1 MMFKHKLAFASLL
14 VLSGCG
20 VSREAMMALEEM
32 QILENNTKPGLSYA
46 SVSGSGND
54 VTLKG
59 VELKAPA
66 DYLVAIAGF
75 GTGLGAAGSD
85 GAAIPLDPNAP
96 PAVVARAESMTFK
109 GLTMKDGKPTVR
121 DIRLNN
127 ITPTIPL
134 GDVTMSFG
142 TLGLDGMNEATGTF
156 IAGAIGQDQTLA
168 APAFE
173 QWAFSKA
180 GIGGIKLAGVIP
192 QDEGE
197 AGDFSLE
204 LGEMSFGEFTA
215 TRLGEAKLAGL
226 KGAMN
231 VPGMAA
237 VAGTFDFGTLTASDI
252 NTGFLGKAFM
262 AGIASGMNPEAPVDY
277 AEIYRD
283 LTSPLDGGVDRID
296 WTGMAAN
303 VSGLKFDTSEMHA
316 KVTRNADGVVI
327 ASDLPRFSMKMTADA
342 SGGTVGAM
350 GMMMLA
356 MVGYES
362 DVIEVYSGAS
372 ASFDPAKDLTRWTDY
387 TIGVTDMFD
396 VKMSGGVIG
405 LKQAL
410 PSLMNGLMAVAG
422 MAAEQAG
429 EAGLEAD
436 PFAEEAPEDEDSSSD
451 EGSEDEGGGDAE
463 APPEDSATD
472 DMFAGADPGMIMS
485 LMMGILPLQLTDL
498 DIAIT
503 DSQLMSFILNS
514 QAMEAGQDPATF
526 RADLVAMLGASSV
539 FLTDAGVDAAI
550 ASELSAATSAFMAG
564 PGTLRLQLKP
574 KTPLGVMSAMATPLT
589 KDNLG
594 FTATFTPAAPKV
606 N

>member
-20 VSREAMMALEEM
+20 VSREAMLALETM
-32 QILENNTKPGLSYA
+32 QILENNTKPGLSYT

-59 VELKAPA
+59 IELKAPA
-66 DYLVAIAGF
+66 DFMLAIDGQ
-75 GTGLGAAGSD
+75 GGD
-85 GAAIPLDPNAP
+85 GAEGGNVAGPLDPTAP

-121 DIRLNN
+121 DVRLNN
-127 ITPTIPL
+127 ITPNIPL
-134 GDVTMSFG
+134 GDVTLSLG
-142 TLGLDGMNEATGTF
+142 TIGLDGMNEATGTF
-156 IAGAIGQDQTLA
+156 IASAIGMDAALA
-168 APAFE
+168 PPPFE
-173 QWAFSKA
+173 QWAFAKA
-180 GIGGIKLAGVIP
+180 EIGGIKLAAPIP

-197 AGDFSLE
+197 EGDFSLE
-204 LGEMSFGEFTA
+204 LGELSFGEFTS

-226 KGAMN
+226 KGAIN
-231 VPGMAA
+231 VPGM
-237 VAGTFDFGTLTASDI
+237 VDIAGTFDFGTLTASEI

-262 AGIASGMNPEAPVDY
+262 AGIATGMNPEEPVDY
-277 AEIYRD
+277 AAIYRD
-283 LTSPLDGGVDRID
+283 FTSPLDGGIDRID

-303 VSGLKFDTSEMHA
+303 FSGLKLDTSEMHA
-316 KVTRNADGVVI
+316 KVTRNADGVVV

-342 SGGTVGAM
+342 AGGTVGAM
-350 GMMMLA
+350 GKMVLA
-356 MVGYES
+356 MAGYQS
-362 DVIEVYSGAS
+362 DVIEMYSSAS

-387 TIGVTDMFD
+387 NLGVTDMFD

-410 PSLMNGLMAVAG
+410 PSLVSGLMSVADMAV
-422 MAAEQAG
+422 G
-429 EAGLEAD
+429 EAGASSWDGDTEGPEEESGDTEA
-436 PFAEEAPEDEDSSSD
+436 
-451 EGSEDEGGGDAE
+451 
-463 APPEDSATD
+463 APPEDDAEDEAAD
-472 DMFAGADPGMIMS
+472 DMFGGASPEMVMS
-485 LMMGILPLQLTDL
+485 LMMGVLPLQLTDL

-503 DSQLMSFILNS
+503 DSQLMKFILES
-514 QAMEAGQDPATF
+514 QAAEAGQDIAAF
-526 RADLVAMLGASSV
+526 RADLVAMVAASSV

-550 ASELSAATSAFMAG
+550 ASELTTAASAFMAG
-564 PGTLRLQLKP
+564 PGTLRIQLKP

-594 FTATFTPAAPKV
+594 FTATFTPAAPAV

>member
-20 VSREAMMALEEM
+20 VSREAMLALETM
-32 QILENNTKPGLSYA
+32 QILENNTKPGLSYT

-59 VELKAPA
+59 VEFKAPA
-66 DYLVAIAGF
+66 DFMLAIDGQGAEGGDVAE
-75 GTGLGAAGSD
+75 
-85 GAAIPLDPNAP
+85 PLDPTAP

-121 DIRLNN
+121 DVRLNN
-127 ITPTIPL
+127 ITPNIPL
-134 GDVTMSFG
+134 GEVTLSLG
-142 TLGLDGMNEATGTF
+142 TIGLDGMNEATGTF
-156 IAGAIGQDQTLA
+156 IASAIGMDAALA
-168 APAFE
+168 PPPFE
-173 QWAFSKA
+173 QWAFAKA
-180 GIGGIKLAGVIP
+180 EIGGIKLAAPIP

-197 AGDFSLE
+197 EGDFSLE
-204 LGEMSFGEFTA
+204 LGELSFGEFTS

-226 KGAMN
+226 KGAIN
-231 VPGMAA
+231 VPGM
-237 VAGTFDFGTLTASDI
+237 VDIAGTFDFGTLTASEI

-262 AGIASGMNPEAPVDY
+262 AGIATGMNPEEPVDY
-277 AEIYRD
+277 AAIYRD
-283 LTSPLDGGVDRID
+283 FTSPLDGGIDRID

-303 VSGLKFDTSEMHA
+303 FSGLKLDTSEMHA
-316 KVTRNADGVVI
+316 KVTRNADGVVV

-342 SGGTVGAM
+342 AGGTIGAM
-350 GMMMLA
+350 GKMVLA
-356 MVGYES
+356 MAGYQS
-362 DVIEVYSGAS
+362 DVIEMYSSAS

-387 TIGVTDMFD
+387 NLGVTDMFD

-410 PSLMNGLMAVAG
+410 PSLVSGLMSVADMAV
-422 MAAEQAG
+422 G
-429 EAGLEAD
+429 EAGASSWDGDTEGPEEESGDTEA
-436 PFAEEAPEDEDSSSD
+436 
-451 EGSEDEGGGDAE
+451 
-463 APPEDSATD
+463 APPEADAEDEAAD
-472 DMFAGADPGMIMS
+472 DMFGGASPEMVMS
-485 LMMGILPLQLTDL
+485 LMMGVLPLQLTDL

-503 DSQLMSFILNS
+503 DSQLMKFILES
-514 QAMEAGQDPATF
+514 QAAEAGQDIAAF
-526 RADLVAMLGASSV
+526 RADLVAMVAASSV

-550 ASELSAATSAFMAG
+550 ASELTTAASAFMAG
-564 PGTLRLQLKP
+564 PGTLRIQLKP

-594 FTATFTPAAPKV
+594 FTATFTPAAPAV

>member
-66 DYLVAIAGF
+66 AYMLAIAGLAADM
-75 GTGLGAAGSD
+75 GADLGAGGSD
-85 GAAIPLDPNAP
+85 DAAGPLDPDAP
-96 PAVVARAESMTFK
+96 PALVARAESMTFK

-134 GDVTMSFG
+134 GDVTLSLG

-168 APAFE
+168 PPALE

-180 GIGGIKLAGVIP
+180 EIGGFKVAGPIP

-197 AGDFSLE
+197 TGDFAIE
-204 LGEMSFGEFTA
+204 LGELSFGDLTA
-215 TRLGEAKLAGL
+215 DKLGQMTFAGL

-231 VPGMAA
+231 VPGM
-237 VAGTFDFGTLTASDI
+237 VDIAGAFDFGALTASDI

-262 AGIASGMNPEAPVDY
+262 AGIASGMDAEEPVDY
-277 AEIYRD
+277 AEIYRE
-283 LTSPLDGGVDRID
+283 LTSPLDSGIDRID
-296 WTGMAAN
+296 WTGMKVD
-303 VSGLKFDTSEMHA
+303 VSGLKLDTSQMHA

-327 ASDLPRFSMKMTADA
+327 ASDLPRFSMKMTADE
-342 SGGTVGAM
+342 SGGAVGAM

-356 MVGYES
+356 MAGYES

-372 ASFDPAKDLTRWTDY
+372 ASFDPEKDLTRWTDY

-410 PSLMNGLMAVAG
+410 PSLMTGLMSVAD
-422 MAAEQAG
+422 MAAEQAA
-429 EAGLEAD
+429 ESAEAD
-436 PFAEEAPEDEDSSSD
+436 GA
-451 EGSEDEGGGDAE
+451 EGSEDESGDTDD
-463 APPEDSATD
+463 APPEADAEDEAAD
-472 DMFAGADPGMIMS
+472 DMFGGASPEMIMS
-485 LMMGILPLQLTDL
+485 LMMGVLPLQLTDL

-503 DSQLMSFILNS
+503 DSQLMNFILES
-514 QAMEAGQDPATF
+514 QAAEAGQDVAAF
-526 RADLVAMLGASSV
+526 RADLVAMIAASSV

-550 ASELSAATSAFMAG
+550 ASELTAAASAFMAG
-564 PGTLRLQLKP
+564 PGALRIQLKP

-594 FTATFTPAAPKV
+594 FTATFTPAAPAV

>member
-20 VSREAMMALEEM
+20 VSREAMLALETM

-46 SVSGSGND
+46 SISGSGND

-59 VELKAPA
+59 VVLKAPST
-66 DYLVAIAGF
+66 F
-75 GTGLGAAGSD
+75 AATL
-85 GAAIPLDPNAP
+85 LDMPEDAPDAEPAEP
-96 PAVVARAESMTFK
+96 PALSAAPAGDPFDVIARAESMTFK

-127 ITPTIPL
+127 ITPNLPL
-134 GDVTMSFG
+134 GDVTLSLG
-142 TLGLDGMNEATGTF
+142 TIGLDGMNEATGTF

-168 APAFE
+168 PPPFE
-173 QWAFSKA
+173 QWAFAKA
-180 GIGGIKLAGVIP
+180 EIGGIKLAAPIP

-197 AGDFSLE
+197 AGDFSIE
-204 LGEMSFGEFTA
+204 LGELSFGEFTS

-226 KGAMN
+226 KGAIN
-231 VPGMAA
+231 VPGM
-237 VAGTFDFGTLTASDI
+237 VDIGGTFDFGTLTASEI

-262 AGIASGMNPEAPVDY
+262 AGIATGMNPEEPVDY
-277 AEIYRD
+277 AAIYRD
-283 LTSPLDGGVDRID
+283 VTSPLDGGIDRID

-303 VSGLKFDTSEMHA
+303 VSGLKLDMSDMHA
-316 KVTRNADGVVI
+316 KVTRNADGVVV

-342 SGGTVGAM
+342 AGGTVGAM
-350 GMMMLA
+350 GKMMLA
-356 MVGYES
+356 MAGYES
-362 DVIEVYSGAS
+362 DVIEVYSSAS
-372 ASFDPAKDLTRWTDY
+372 ASFDPVKDLTRWTDY
-387 TIGVTDMFD
+387 NLGVTGMFD

-410 PSLMNGLMAVAG
+410 PSLMTGLMSVADMAVG
-422 MAAEQAG
+422 QAG
-429 EAGLEAD
+429 ATSWDGDTEGPEDESGDTEDAPPEAD
-436 PFAEEAPEDEDSSSD
+436 PEADAEDE
-451 EGSEDEGGGDAE
+451 A
-463 APPEDSATD
+463 AD
-472 DMFAGADPGMIMS
+472 DMFGGASPEMVMS
-485 LMMGILPLQLTDL
+485 LMMGVLPLQLTDL

-503 DSQLMSFILNS
+503 DSQLMSFILES
-514 QAMEAGQDPATF
+514 QAAEAGQDIAAF
-526 RADLVAMLGASSV
+526 RADLVAMIAASSV

-550 ASELSAATSAFMAG
+550 ASELTGAASAFMAG
-564 PGTLRLQLKP
+564 PGTLRIQLKP

-594 FTATFTPAAPKV
+594 FTATFSPAAPAV